1 MVGQAR
7 PAVLIDQDFPDHLA
21 TYDVAGQVVTAPSP
35 RRRSSLPTEPAA
47 YGVSIMLGNVHNGE
61 SGTLASGSVT
71 SHDGIDSVTLELGD
85 ESILSTDGAPRGIN
99 EGGPIFHGSKVFGSQ
114 HVVGPRG
121 RRRVQRDYVAGTHD
135 VLDVCGSDAELRAC
149 ALLRWWEDTLMS
161 SCKGASMSMTQRE
174 IRDTQ

>member
-1 MVGQAR
+1 
-7 PAVLIDQDFPDHLA
+7 
-21 TYDVAGQVVTAPSP
+21 
-35 RRRSSLPTEPAA
+35 
-47 YGVSIMLGNVHNGE
+47 MLGNVHNGE

-85 ESILSTDGAPRGIN
+85 ESIVATDGAPRGIN